1 VTEPS
6 MTLGSG
12 RAAAVLDP
20 SFVDGL
26 ADLPTEEVRRRR
38 DESLAE
44 REFLS
49 YLRRLVQVRQDILA
63 SEKSRREAG
72 GESEPLVER
81 LTAALT
87 RGTRAEG
94 TRGEAVRTVLSGQ
107 DLEEAQR
114 QADALVPGPSP
125 DDPEGLGDADLEQAL
140 TSLGEAERAVSSQRA
155 AVLRVHDRL
164 QEELKQRYR
173 DNPAEIPTGP

>member
-1 VTEPS
+1 MTAGGNDVTEPA

-20 SFVDGL
+20 SFVEGL

-49 YLRRLVQVRQDILA
+49 YLRRLLQARQDILA
-63 SEKSRREAG
+63 SERSRREAG

-87 RGTRAEG
+87 RGTKAEG
-94 TRGEAVRTVLSGQ
+94 TRGEAVRTMLSDQ

-114 QADALVPGPSP
+114 QADAFLPGPSP
-125 DDPEGLGDADLEQAL
+125 DDPEGLADQDLELAV
-140 TSLGEAERAVSSQRA
+140 TSLAQAER
-155 AVLRVHDRL
+155 
-164 QEELKQRYR
+164 
-173 DNPAEIPTGP
+173 